1 LTKEEMVS
9 VIKEAGYP
17 IIMYDGQPH
26 IPPYIE
32 KLILMSYAMGFANRA
47 REDAQ
52 KKNSPDLT
60 DGRVCG

>member
-1 LTKEEMVS
+1 MTKEEMVS

-32 KLILMSYAMGFANRA
+32 KLILMSYAMGFANRVK
-47 REDAQ
+47 EDAQ
-52 KKNSPDLT
+52 KKNSP
-60 DGRVCG
+60 